1 MTIFDEHRGG
11 RWGMGEE
18 EETRMARPK
27 RPPKPPKRTSPDLL
41 DYTQA
46 ADRLNVSEATVR
58 RLIDRGL
65 LKSVPVSPSG
75 RRRMIRVVDLD
86 EYLDVNATLSPTPAD
101 AHPQR
106 STTVSAAMKQ
116 AGWDGSDHLGYVR
129 KPRK

>member
-1 MTIFDEHRGG
+1 MRV
-11 RWGMGEE
+11 MGEE
-18 EETRMARPK
+18 EEIRTARPK

-41 DYTQA
+41 DYAQV